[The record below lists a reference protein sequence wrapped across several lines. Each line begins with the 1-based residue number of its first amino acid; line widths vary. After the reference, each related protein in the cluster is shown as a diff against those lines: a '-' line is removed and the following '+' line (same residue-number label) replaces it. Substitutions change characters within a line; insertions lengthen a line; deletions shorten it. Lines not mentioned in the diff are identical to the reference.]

1 MSELIEQL
9 IAVVGEKGVVAGD
22 SLRERATSYWNSS
35 PTQAIALIKPASTEE
50 VSRVLACCYERD
62 QSVVVQGGLTGVVA
76 GAESSGHDVI
86 ISLERMNQIES
97 IDEQEGVAT
106 VQAGV
111 VLQTLQEE
119 LALKGLLFPL
129 DLGARGS
136 CTIGGNVATNAGG
149 INVLRYG
156 MVRNL
161 VLGLEV
167 VLMDGTVM
175 SSMYPML
182 KNNTGYDLKQL
193 FVGSEGTLAVV
204 TRVMVRLFPLP
215 TSRQSAM
222 VAADSFD
229 TVIDLLNQFRSGL
242 AGTLS
247 AFEVMWQSYY
257 RGVTGENDHKPPMS
271 RDYPF
276 YMIVE
281 AEGFDAETDQVRF
294 EGILESAFENGLIV
308 DAIVPKSERER
319 GELWLIREV
328 FDPILP
334 AYLYDVSLPIKH
346 MVAYTQEIETR
357 LASELN
363 DTHSVVFGHIAD
375 GNLHIFV
382 TPYQDEHHHE
392 AADAIIYSALQKFG
406 GSVSAEHGI
415 GTEKMTW
422 LNLNRSDEEINLMRA
437 IKKSVDPKNLLN
449 PDRLFTEESLI

>member
-9 IAVVGEKGVVAGD
+9 VALVGERRVLVGD
-22 SLRERATSYWNSS
+22 VLSERASSYWNSS
-35 PTQAIALIKPASTEE
+35 PTQALALVKPVSTEE
-50 VSRVLACCYERD
+50 VSRVLACCFERD
-62 QSVVVQGGLTGVVA
+62 QRVVVQGGLTGVVA
-76 GAESSGHDVI
+76 GAESSNDDVI
-86 ISLERMNQIES
+86 ISLERMNQIET
-97 IDEQEGVAT
+97 IDERESVAT

-111 VLQTLQEE
+111 VLQTQQEE
-119 LALKGLLFPL
+119 LALRGLLFPL
-129 DLGARGS
+129 DLGPRGS

-149 INVLRYG
+149 ISVLRYG

-161 VLGLEV
+161 LLGLEV

-175 SSMYPML
+175 SSMFPML

-193 FVGSEGTLAVV
+193 FVGSEGTLGVA

-222 VAADSFD
+222 VASDSFD
-229 TVIDLLNQFRSGL
+229 SVIDLLNQFRTGL

-247 AFEVMWQSYY
+247 AFEVTWQSYY

-276 YMIVE
+276 YMMVE
-281 AEGFDAETDQVRF
+281 AEGFDAKTDQARF
-294 EGILESAFENGLIV
+294 ESILESAFENGLIV

-319 GELWLIREV
+319 GELWLIREE

-346 MVAYTQEIETR
+346 MMAYTQAIETR
-357 LASELN
+357 LASEL
-363 DTHSVVFGHIAD
+363 DDARSVVFGHIAD

-382 TPYQDEHHHE
+382 TPYQDEQHHE
-392 AADAIIYSALQKFG
+392 AADAIIYSVLQEFG

-415 GTEKMTW
+415 GTEKIAW

-449 PDRLFTEESLI
+449 PGRLFTEESPI